1 MSELIKSS
9 SAKTLLKG
17 DEESRDE
24 FYRIALKTGW
34 VPSEARSTSSR
45 NSRGRK

>member
-1 MSELIKSS
+1 MNEPIKTSV
-9 SAKTLLKG
+9 ATPLKD
-17 DEESRDE
+17 DEESRRE
-24 FYRIALKTGW
+24 FYRISLKTGW